1 MTVSKKLLGR
11 LGFFYGIIISA
22 INFMGYCIP
31 ASDKMPVPDSANY
44 KMWIEFMSKH
54 QGLIDTLSYLSF
66 IIPISL
72 CILYICICKENK
84 IKHKIIN
91 LPIIYSSIGVIGW
104 IIAFLL
110 EFVCLLY
117 TKFIYGINIFEIC
130 LNSFL
135 NICFEGIFIF
145 TLAFFILDAIHRKFI
160 LPNLFPNS
168 KLSESKNN
176 IKLSTKFL
184 FSFFYLSVGIFP
196 LVYIILTLQGIK
208 TSFPEIDIT
217 SNYIIISLIFVF
229 GIVLLITFTH
239 YFSEPLKKL
248 KKATKNITEGNY
260 SETTDI
266 VSCDDLGE
274 LSDNFNEMSSSI
286 EAFQISLVEAM
297 GFMMDESFQNTTH
310 GHIFRSSKCVEVF
323 VNNLLNE
330 EDFMKKL
337 YAQGLDKNFLKTVIK
352 VAPMHDNG
360 KISVNPQILN
370 KPGKFTPEEYEE
382 MKKHALAGAKINENG
397 LRKIK
402 DEKFKRLAVN
412 IAKYHHEKWD
422 GSGYP
427 EKLKGEEIPLEAR
440 IMALADVFE
449 ALVSKRCYKESF
461 TYEDSFKIIEDS
473 LGSHFDP
480 ELGTLFLKYKD
491 AFINLYENELKK
503 TVENDQ

>member
-72 CILYICICKENK
+72 CILYICLCKENK
-84 IKHKIIN
+84 VEHRIIN
-91 LPIIYSSIGVIGW
+91 LPIVYSSIGVIGW
-104 IIAFLL
+104 VIAFLL
-110 EFVCLLY
+110 EFVCLIY

-160 LPNLFPNS
+160 LPKLFPAGRLTEN
-168 KLSESKNN
+168 KQN
-176 IKLSTKFL
+176 IKMSTKFL

-196 LVYIILTLQGIK
+196 LVYIILTLLGIK
-208 TSFPEIDIT
+208 TKYPDINLN
-217 SNYIIISLIFVF
+217 SNYVVIGLIFIF
-229 GIVLLITFTH
+229 GVILLITFTS
-239 YFSEPLKKL
+239 YFSLPLKKL
-248 KKATKNITEGNY
+248 KNATKNITAGNY
-260 SETTDI
+260 SNRIDI

-274 LSDNFNEMSSSI
+274 LSDNFNEMSDSI
-286 EAFQISLVEAM
+286 EISNKSIIMAM
-297 GFMMDESFQNTTH
+297 GRMLDESSQNTTS
-310 GHIFRSSKCVEVF
+310 GHIFRSSQCVEVF
-323 VNNLLNE
+323 VNRLYYEKDFIDKLYKQGLNE
-330 EDFMKKL
+330 
-337 YAQGLDKNFLKTVIK
+337 NFLKKVIEM
-352 VAPMHDNG
+352 APAHDNG
-360 KISVNPQILN
+360 KITVNPAILN

-382 MKKHALAGAKINENG
+382 MKNHSIAGARINEAAF
-397 LRKIK
+397 KDIK
-402 DEKFKRLAVN
+402 DEQLKKIAIN

-427 EKLKGEEIPLEAR
+427 EHLKAEEIPLEAR

-449 ALVSKRCYKESF
+449 ALVSKRCYKEAFS
-461 TYEDSFKIIEDS
+461 YEDSFKIIQES

-480 ELGTLFLKYKD
+480 ELGKLFLKNKD
-491 AFINLYENELKK
+491 AFIELYETKLK
-503 TVENDQ
+503 TTLENK